1 MPPPHGG
8 VPRVGW
14 GGRAGEGSP
23 QLGDMGPGCA
33 RWKRETEAQATG
45 GPATPIVGARRWGIM
60 PGTQQVRGSWG
71 GGGGV
76 YIFGGGGVPT
86 PLPQA
91 QPLLTLGP
99 LQEHPAQPSLT
110 KTFIGWQQEP
120 PLPAPPSTGPRDP
133 PLHPQPKGVGEEGTS
148 QPLLGG
154 GGGTPKP
161 PSTWSQALCQPPTP
175 GPSSPTLI
183 APRPQGRLYDK

>member
-1 MPPPHGG
+1 
-8 VPRVGW
+8 
-14 GGRAGEGSP
+14 
-23 QLGDMGPGCA
+23 
-33 RWKRETEAQATG
+33 
-45 GPATPIVGARRWGIM
+45 M

-71 GGGGV
+71 GGV
-76 YIFGGGGVPT
+76 TFFLGGGGVPT

-154 GGGTPKP
+154 GGYPQTPIHLE
-161 PSTWSQALCQPPTP
+161 PSTPPAPHPRPLIPNTNSTQTP
-175 GPSSPTLI
+175 GEAL
-183 APRPQGRLYDK
+183 R